1 VGSERAVSQRIL
13 VVDDDDDIRDLLR
26 RALSAQG
33 FIVECLDS
41 AKEALTRL
49 STARFDLLMLDLFM
63 PDMNGFELLEG
74 MQAEPRT
81 WGMQV
86 IMLTGQSSP
95 ETLTRAL
102 DAGADD
108 YITKPF
114 HLGEL
119 MARVR
124 AHLRIAAQAR
134 QLDRRQRDS
143 EILLDISQ
151 RLSSLLEIQAILRG
165 VTELVAEVLDA
176 DRCSVVLLGDEPQVV
191 AASDDASLTGRAID
205 LADYPEVRRVATTLQ
220 PLILHDVRAE
230 PLLDPVKE
238 KIGSTSASAL
248 FPMMEGADCIGVLFL
263 RSHHPWPMFGDR
275 EIQLGQ
281 IVANATAVAVTNA
294 RLFDELRAESAR
306 GWDAKNRVERRLKAV
321 ERFHTFFEN
330 SADAII
336 ITSADGHVLFMN
348 RTAEVMTGQTRDAT
362 SGRPLTALVDPN
374 SMAMVHSLM
383 LRARSRA
390 FGDRVDLALSSGVIA
405 SISVAPVPGETAFII
420 SGRDVTEERAIARE
434 LARTRDFMQRLVDA
448 SPNAIIACDRD
459 GQVMVFSKAAEVLF
473 ARESSTVIA
482 KVVIDDLLP
491 NSTDGIRRLIL
502 SAERGG
508 PGRLV
513 PGIERDIVQRN
524 GARVPTLVSAAVVPG
539 ERNEVMLFIFEDL
552 RARREMQQQLQDT
565 RARLVESEKMAV
577 LAELAGATAHEL
589 NQPLTSVMGYAQ
601 LLKRQFQGSND
612 RTFRAV
618 DTIFRQSQR
627 MADIVRKIG
636 RITRYETKEYIG
648 DTRIIDLARAV
659 ATMDESADSIDESAD
674 VLNEEG

>member
-1 VGSERAVSQRIL
+1 MSERIL
-13 VVDDDDDIRDLLR
+13 VVDDDDSIHELLR

-33 FIVECLDS
+33 FEVECHNR
-41 AKEALTRL
+41 AKEALARL
-49 STARFDLLMLDLFM
+49 SVARFDLLMLDLTM
-63 PDMNGFELLEG
+63 PDMDGFELLAH

-86 IMLTGQSSP
+86 IVLTGQSNP
-95 ETLTRAL
+95 DTLAQAL

-124 AHLRIAAQAR
+124 AHLRIATQAR
-134 QLDRRQRDS
+134 QLDRRRRDG

-165 VTELVAEVLDA
+165 VTELVAEVLEA
-176 DRCSVVLLGDEPQVV
+176 DRCSVVLLGETPQVV
-191 AASDDASLTGRAID
+191 AASDDASLTGRPID
-205 LADYPEVRRVATTLQ
+205 LDEYPEVRRVATTLQ
-220 PLILHDVRAE
+220 PLVLHDVKAD
-230 PLLDPVKE
+230 PLLDPVRE
-238 KIGSTSASAL
+238 KIGSTMASAL

-263 RSHHPWPMFGDR
+263 RSHHPWVSFGDR
-275 EIQLGQ
+275 EVQLGQ

-294 RLFDELRAESAR
+294 RLFAEVRAESAR

-321 ERFHTFFEN
+321 ERYHTFFEN

-348 RTAEVMTGQTRDAT
+348 RTAEVLTAQTRQAT
-362 SGRPLTALVDPN
+362 SGRPLTALVDPH
-374 SMAMVHSLM
+374 SMATVHALM
-383 LRARSRA
+383 LRARSRT
-390 FGDRVDLALSSGVIA
+390 FGDRVDLTLSSGVIA
-405 SISVAPVPGETAFII
+405 SISVAPVPGESAFII
-420 SGRDVTEERAIARE
+420 SGRDVTEERAIAHE
-434 LARTRDFMQRLVDA
+434 LARTRDFMKRLVDA

-473 ARESSTVIA
+473 LREASLVIG

-502 SAERGG
+502 SDERGG
-508 PGRLV
+508 HGRLV
-513 PGIERDIVQRN
+513 PGIERDIVQRD
-524 GARVPTLVSAAVVPG
+524 GARVPTTVSAAVVPG
-539 ERNEVMLFIFEDL
+539 ERNEVMVFIFEDL

-565 RARLVESEKMAV
+565 QARLVETEKMAV

-601 LLKRQFQGSND
+601 LLRRQFQEGEG

-659 ATMDESADSIDESAD
+659 ATMDESAEPHDDE
-674 VLNEEG
+674 G